1 MTIQVG
7 IQAPDFELP
16 SNELENG
23 RPGKKIKL
31 GDYRGKK
38 NVVLAFYPLDF
49 SPVCST
55 EHACFVSDFS
65 ELEKSGA
72 QVLGI
77 SVDSTWTHA
86 AFAKQLHLQYPLL
99 ADFQPRGAV
108 AEKYG
113 LYLADK
119 GITARA
125 TVIVDKTGKVAWF
138 KQQEIPE
145 ARDNKV
151 ILEQLHKLG

>member
-1 MTIQVG
+1 MFDR
-7 IQAPDFELP
+7 A
-16 SNELENG
+16 
-23 RPGKKIKL
+23 
-31 GDYRGKK
+31 
-38 NVVLAFYPLDF
+38 
-49 SPVCST
+49 
-55 EHACFVSDFS
+55 ACFVNDFS
-65 ELEKSGA
+65 EIEKSGA

-77 SVDSTWTHA
+77 SVDSAWAHA
-86 AFAKQLHLQYPLL
+86 AFAKQLHATYPLL

-125 TVIVDKTGKVAWF
+125 TVIIDKAGKVTWF

-151 ILEQLHKLG
+151 ILEELRKLG

>member
-1 MTIQVG
+1 MAIQVG
-7 IQAPDFELP
+7 AEAPDFELP
-16 SNELENG
+16 SSEIDNG

-31 GDYRGKK
+31 SDYRGKK
-38 NVVLAFYPLDF
+38 NVLLAFYPLDF
-49 SPVCST
+49 SPVCT
-55 EHACFVSDFS
+55 NENTCFREDFS
-65 ELEKSGA
+65 EFEKAGT

-77 SVDSTWTHA
+77 SVDSAWTHL
-86 AFAKQLHLQYPLL
+86 AFAKQLHLTYPLL

-113 LYLADK
+113 LFLADK

-125 TVIVDKTGKVAWF
+125 TVLVDKAGKVAWV

-145 ARDNKV
+145 ARDNKL
-151 ILEQLHKLG
+151 ILAEIAKLA

>member
-7 IQAPDFELP
+7 ALAPDFELP

-31 GDYRGKK
+31 SDFQGKK

-55 EHACFVSDFS
+55 EHACFVNDFS
-65 ELEKSGA
+65 EIEKSGA

-77 SVDSTWTHA
+77 SVDSAWAHA
-86 AFAKQLHLQYPLL
+86 AFAKQLHATYPLL

-125 TVIVDKTGKVAWF
+125 TVIIDKAGKVTWF

-151 ILEQLHKLG
+151 ILEELRKLG